1 LKEVPLD
8 RSKSPGK
15 LSSEEHD
22 IQLAPKFVPLENS
35 NAGKDVSLSQL
46 LHAPL
51 KLMSSLAV
59 SLNVTAGKDVKLAS
73 LQPCHA
79 LVKLV
84 PRDRFKAGKD
94 SSWVQSF
101 HASVKLISSSAWV
114 LNVQAPNEV
123 IAVLPFHDS
132 INVTPLDR
140 FKAGNVVRAVQPLH
154 AVLKEISSVAVV
166 LKVQAPKEVIAVQSF
181 HVELTSVPL
190 DRLRAGKEVSL
201 VQLRQVLVKSI
212 SSSAS
217 VLKVTAGKD
226 VKPTL
231 LHKRHAA

>member
-1 LKEVPLD
+1 
-8 RSKSPGK
+8 
-15 LSSEEHD
+15 
-22 IQLAPKFVPLENS
+22 
-35 NAGKDVSLSQL
+35 
-46 LHAPL
+46 
-51 KLMSSLAV
+51 MSSSASV
-59 SLNVTAGKDVKLAS
+59 LNVTTGKEVKLAS
-73 LQPCHA
+73 LQPYHA
-79 LVKLV
+79 LAKFV

-94 SSWVQSF
+94 SSAVQLR
-101 HASVKLISSSAWV
+101 HASVKLTSSSAWV
-114 LNVQAPNEV
+114 ENVTAPKEV
-123 IAVLPFHDS
+123 MAVLPIHDS
-132 INVTPLDR
+132 TNVVPLDR